1 MVMLPSR
8 MKWRLTVGALVTL
21 PAAFWYLGYH
31 PRSNAKLVIAVAFI
45 PIFIG
50 MFIELRDQ
58 WRVAGENPEQLNEG
72 SPVGN
77 AIAWVL
83 AVPLALLLL
92 YVVYRMIAGIT

>member
-8 MKWRLTVGALVTL
+8 MKWRLTAGALVTL
-21 PAAFWYLGYH
+21 PVAFWYLGYH

-50 MFIELRDQ
+50 VFIELRDQ
-58 WRVAGENPEQLNEG
+58 WMVAGTRDQLKEG

>member
-1 MVMLPSR
+1 MLPSR
-8 MKWRLTVGALVTL
+8 MKWRLTAGALITL
-21 PAAFWYLGYH
+21 PAAFWYLGNH

-50 MFIELRDQ
+50 AFIELRDQ
-58 WRVAGENPEQLNEG
+58 WRVAGETPDQLKEG

-92 YVVYRMIAGIT
+92 YVVYRLIAGIT

>member
-1 MVMLPSR
+1 MAFDNWRASHVAGSVLVSR
-8 MKWRLTVGALVTL
+8 LSPEVER
-21 PAAFWYLGYH
+21 
-31 PRSNAKLVIAVAFI
+31 KLVIAVAFI

-50 MFIELRDQ
+50 VFIELRDQ
-58 WRVAGENPEQLNEG
+58 WRVARETPDQLREG